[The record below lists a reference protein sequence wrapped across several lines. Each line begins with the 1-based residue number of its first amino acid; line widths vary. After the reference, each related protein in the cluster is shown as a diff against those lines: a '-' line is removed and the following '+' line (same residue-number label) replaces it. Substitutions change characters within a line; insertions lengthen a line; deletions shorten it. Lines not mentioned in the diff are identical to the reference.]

1 MKTMLK
7 NIQGPEDVRKLAVP
21 ELELLAQELREEII
35 SRVSQNGGHLGPNL
49 GVVELTLALHHTF
62 SSPTDK
68 IVWDVGHQAYVH
80 KLLTGRHKN
89 FSTLRQYKGMS
100 GFPKISESSH
110 DAFGVGHASTSI
122 SAALGLA
129 LGRDQRKEKNHV
141 LAVIG
146 DGSLTGGLAYEAL
159 NYAGHTKTNLMV
171 VLNDNEMSIDRN
183 VGALSHNLSRV
194 RLDPSY
200 SKMKQDVESFLR
212 KVPAIGSTV
221 AKNLELFKE
230 RLKYLVVPGVF
241 FEELGFRYFGPIDGH
256 DLPALIEV
264 FEKARDLEGPILIHV
279 LTQKGKGY
287 KPAEV
292 NAPTFHGVGPFCI
305 DTGEVVRN
313 GDGSTYTQVFSE
325 TLIELAKEDES
336 IVAIT
341 AAMPDGT
348 GLRNFAKEFPKRY
361 YDVGIA
367 EGNAVT
373 MAAGLSLTGVKPV
386 VAIYSTFL
394 QRAYDSIIHDVA
406 LQKLPVVFGIDRAG
420 IVGEDGPTH
429 HGAFDLSYLQAV
441 PDLTILAPS
450 TGAELKKMMSWAVK
464 QGMPIAIRYPRAVAT
479 EPEELKTAE
488 EISYGKGR
496 IIRLGKDINIA
507 AIGSMTGTAVEVM
520 KELAKVGIDCGVADL
535 RFAKPIDKEVL
546 RILAASAPN
555 LISLEESTIVGGVG
569 SRILEMAQSE
579 KLPLKKIEVMGIPD
593 EFVEHGGRKQLLKD
607 VGLDAEGIIK
617 KAREIVQK

>member
-7 NIQGPEDVRKLAVP
+7 NIQGPEDVRKLAIP
-21 ELELLAQELREEII
+21 ELEFLAQELREEII

-80 KLLTGRHKN
+80 KLLTGRHKD

-464 QGMPIAIRYPRAVAT
+464 QGMPVAIRYPRAVAT
-479 EPEELKTAE
+479 EPEELKTDE

-507 AIGSMTGTAVEVM
+507 AVGSMTEAAVEVM

-579 KLPLKKIEVMGIPD
+579 KLPLKKVEVMGIPD
-593 EFVEHGGRKQLLKD
+593 EFIEHGSRKQLLKD
-607 VGLDAEGIIK
+607 MGLDAEGIIK